1 MAKGMRNLNFRLL
14 TFFCN
19 FTYKVIS
26 FVAYMFLIIIQ
37 SPFRDHLV
45 NTLRQSMLQLES
57 NVPLIFMHANWHL
70 MRKAWIQALNTSG
83 TPREFARALTVLQC
97 CLKPVVMLN
106 VWYDSLGHTQLK
118 KITQQMKDDK
128 KKMEKRERKELEEVK
143 NII

>member
-1 MAKGMRNLNFRLL
+1 MAKGMRNLNFRLHSSAIL
-14 TFFCN
+14 HIKLFLLL
-19 FTYKVIS
+19 YVYI
-26 FVAYMFLIIIQ
+26 FLIIIQ